1 MLRVRQHYRS
11 MRTEEAFEAIYQA
24 AVSTAN
30 ADSEGRVSEP
40 ELPRRRKV
48 PARLGGGEDYA
59 DADPRSLF
67 RRHYYELLDLLDGQL
82 GARFDQPG
90 FLTL

>member
-24 AVSTAN
+24 AVDTAK
-30 ADSEGRVSEP
+30 ADSESRVSEQ

-48 PARLGGGEDYA
+48 PAHQGGGEDYA
-59 DADPRSLF
+59 DADPQS
-67 RRHYYELLDLLDGQL
+67 GSQL
-82 GARFDQPG
+82 GQT
-90 FLTL
+90 LT